1 MATRK
6 IQVLDSSGNIY
17 HFETQADI
25 VLITSDKF
33 ESTNIKEVLEELE
46 SKKVDKGTT
55 WNELEGI

>member
-17 HFETQADI
+17 HLETQADI

-33 ESTNIKEVLEELE
+33 ENTNVKDVLEELE
-46 SKKVDKGTT
+46 DKKIDKGTT
-55 WNELEGI
+55 WDELEGI

>member
-17 HFETQADI
+17 HLETQADI
-25 VLITSDKF
+25 VLITSEKF
-33 ESTNIKEVLEELE
+33 ESTNVKEVIEELE
-46 SKKVDKGTT
+46 NKKVDKGTT